1 MTQMERTQTERTLNV
16 VIAGATGRM
25 GRTLIE
31 AVLRAPQMRLHGA
44 LDRPDSPLLGRDA
57 GESLGAPTGVKVG
70 ADIGAALDG
79 AHVLIDFTVP
89 HATLAHLAQCR
100 TRGVSMVV
108 GTTGFEPG
116 ERAQLVAAGASLPMV
131 VAPNMSVGVNVA
143 FKLVETAARILGDAF
158 DVEVFEIHHKHK
170 IDAPSGTAARLGEVA
185 AAALGRDLAR
195 DAVYGREGVTGERTA
210 REIGFH
216 SARGGDI
223 VGDHTVF
230 FAGAGERLEIT
241 HRSSSRANYALGA
254 LRAARWLDGRAPGL
268 YDMQDV
274 LGLRA

>member
-1 MTQMERTQTERTLNV
+1 MERMLNV
-16 VIAGATGRM
+16 VIAGASGRM

-31 AVLRAPQMRLHGA
+31 ALVRAPQMRLHAA
-44 LDRPDSPLLGRDA
+44 LDRPDSLAIGRDA
-57 GESLGAPTGVKVG
+57 AEGTGANTGVVIG
-70 ADIGAALDG
+70 ADIARALDG

-89 HATLAHLAQCR
+89 RATLEHAAQCV
-100 TRGVSMVV
+100 TRGVSMVI
-108 GTTGFEPG
+108 GTTGFEPADRQRLC
-116 ERAQLVAAGASLPMV
+116 EAGARIPMV

-143 FKLVETAARILGDAF
+143 FKLVETAARILGDAY

-170 IDAPSGTAARLGEVA
+170 IDAPSGTAVRLGEAA

-195 DAVYGREGVTGERTA
+195 DGVYGREGLTGERTV

-241 HRSSSRANYALGA
+241 HRSSSRSNYALGA
-254 LRAARWLDGRAPGL
+254 LRAARWLDGRASGL
-268 YDMQDV
+268 FDMQDV
-274 LGLRA
+274 LGLRDPG

>member
-1 MTQMERTQTERTLNV
+1 MDRTLNV
-16 VIAGATGRM
+16 VVAGASGRM

-31 AVLRAPQMRLHGA
+31 AVMRDPQMRLHGA
-44 LDRPDSPLLGRDA
+44 LDRADSVAIGRDA
-57 GESLGAPTGVKVG
+57 GDGTGISTGVVIG
-70 ADIGAALDG
+70 ADVAAALQG

-89 HATLAHLAQCR
+89 RATMAHLAQC
-100 TRGVSMVV
+100 TSRGVSMVI
-108 GTTGFEPG
+108 GTTGFEPAD
-116 ERAQLVAAGASLPMV
+116 RQRLTDAGATIPMV
-131 VAPNMSVGVNVA
+131 LAPNMSVGVNVA
-143 FKLVETAARILGDAF
+143 FKLVETAARILGEAY

-170 IDAPSGTAARLGEVA
+170 IDAPSGTAVRLGEVA
-185 AAALGRDLAR
+185 AAALGRDLDR
-195 DAVYGREGVTGERTA
+195 DAVHGRHGVTGERTQ

-241 HRSSSRANYALGA
+241 HRSSSRSNYALGA
-254 LRAARWLDGRAPGL
+254 LRAAHWLDGRRPGV

-274 LGLRA
+274 LGLRG

>member
-1 MTQMERTQTERTLNV
+1 MEKTLNL
-16 VIAGATGRM
+16 VIAGASGRM
-25 GRTLIE
+25 GRALVE
-31 AVLRAPQMRLHGA
+31 AVARAPKVRLHAA
-44 LDRPDSPLLGRDA
+44 LDRADSPAIGRDA
-57 GESLGAPTGVKVG
+57 GEGAGVFSGVTISH
-70 ADIGAALDG
+70 DIASALDG
-79 AHVLIDFTVP
+79 ADALIDFTLP
-89 HATLAHLAQCR
+89 AATLTHVEHCVRLHVA
-100 TRGVSMVV
+100 MVI
-108 GTTGFEPG
+108 GTTGFTTDGRQCLAE
-116 ERAQLVAAGASLPMV
+116 AATRIPLV

-143 FKLVETAARILGDAF
+143 FKLVETAARILGDAY
-158 DVEVFEIHHKHK
+158 DVEVFEIHHRHK
-170 IDAPSGTAARLGEVA
+170 IDAPSGTAVRLGEVA

-195 DAVYGREGVTGERTA
+195 DAVHGREGVTGERSA

-254 LRAARWLDGRAPGL
+254 LRAARWLSGRAAGL

-274 LGLRA
+274 LGLHGGLRD

>member
-1 MTQMERTQTERTLNV
+1 MMDRTLNV

-25 GRTLIE
+25 GRALIE
-31 AVLRAPQMRLHGA
+31 AVTRAPQMRLHA
-44 LDRPDSPLLGRDA
+44 VLDRADSPAIGRDA
-57 GESLGAPTGVKVG
+57 GDGIGVHAGVTIG
-70 ADIGAALDG
+70 ADVVRAIDG
-79 AHVLIDFTVP
+79 ADALIDFTLP
-89 HATLAHLAQCR
+89 TATLAHLDACVG
-100 TRGVSMVV
+100 RGVAMVI
-108 GTTGFEPG
+108 GTTGFDPAG
-116 ERAQLVAAGASLPMV
+116 RQRLADAGAKIPLV

-143 FKLVETAARILGDAF
+143 FKLVETAARILGDAY
-158 DVEVFEIHHKHK
+158 DVEVFEIHHRHK
-170 IDAPSGTAARLGEVA
+170 IDAPSGTAVRLGEVA

-195 DAVYGREGVTGERTA
+195 DAVHGREGVTGERTQ

-254 LRAARWLDGRAPGL
+254 LRAVRWLDGRAAGL

-274 LGLRA
+274 LGLRE